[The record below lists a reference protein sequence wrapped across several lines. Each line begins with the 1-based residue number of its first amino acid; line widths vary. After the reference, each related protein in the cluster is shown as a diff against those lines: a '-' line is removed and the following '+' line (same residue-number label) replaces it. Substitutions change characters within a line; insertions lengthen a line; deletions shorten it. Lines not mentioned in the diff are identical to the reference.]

1 MTGLLLLATK
11 PAVCKD
17 GPLCLGWTPE
27 LRFLLD
33 ADPSILQSSPDG
45 ESVIEAVLM
54 LVRRNCAPLLV
65 SDSKDLQDHN
75 LDHTAFEC
83 LNDILGST
91 SEVKSPNVYES
102 PRYGLANERVLC
114 SFGAAGSE
122 HAKLVYDD
130 ATILVAMAIMDNVLV
145 GIRSEAD
152 LQELEIPQGENDPSP
167 LCHRRGKKGHTT
179 ETL

>member
-1 MTGLLLLATK
+1 MVKEIDVLTLPLCPECLLKSVKCDRLVITNSNK

-17 GPLCLGWTPE
+17 GPLCLGWTPG

-65 SDSKDLQDHN
+65 SDSKDLQDRN

-91 SEVKSPNVYES
+91 NSHK
-102 PRYGLANERVLC
+102 
-114 SFGAAGSE
+114 
-122 HAKLVYDD
+122 
-130 ATILVAMAIMDNVLV
+130 IAIRML
-145 GIRSEAD
+145 
-152 LQELEIPQGENDPSP
+152 
-167 LCHRRGKKGHTT
+167 KGTRT
-179 ETL
+179 